1 MKWCK
6 LLDEMAHFVCS
17 GGANNK
23 MKKKRRKENVGQKE
37 R

>member
-1 MKWCK
+1 
-6 LLDEMAHFVCS
+6 MAHFVLS

-23 MKKKRRKENVGQKE
+23 MKDKRRKENIGQKE

>member
-6 LLDEMAHFVCS
+6 LIDEMAHFVLS

-23 MKKKRRKENVGQKE
+23 MKKKRRKENGRQKG

>member
-6 LLDEMAHFVCS
+6 LIDEMAHFVLS
-17 GGANNK
+17 DGTHKK
-23 MKKKRRKENVGQKE
+23 MMDKRRKENGGQKE